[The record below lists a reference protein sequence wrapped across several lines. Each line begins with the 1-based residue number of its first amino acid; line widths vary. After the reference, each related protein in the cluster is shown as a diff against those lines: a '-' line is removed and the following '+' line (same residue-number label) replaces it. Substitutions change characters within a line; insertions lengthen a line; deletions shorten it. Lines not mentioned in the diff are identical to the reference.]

1 MNKNNDNQIDNP
13 TNGRT
18 FNWINEIS
26 PTDNTYK
33 ESSINNENKK
43 PSRKYVF
50 ATAFF
55 TIGLVVVSIV
65 KNETRKLQTE
75 INDLLAKRNSI
86 ELELYRTNLDYEVIT
101 SPQNISRLANEFL
114 DKSYFTYNKS
124 QIKSLNEQLNYNQK
138 KLETRIVEKNKKQI
152 ITSKVA
158 KKIEEKKNELY
169 VLKKKLSEPKKLPSE
184 LKIKIAKKIKVTK
197 HELEKLYQDPKGTIE
212 SKRAQN
218 WAIFQLAKVFLG
230 FPVVPGK

>member
-1 MNKNNDNQIDNP
+1 MNKNNDNQIDNI

-50 ATAFF
+50 ATVFF

-114 DKSYFTYNKS
+114 DKNYFTYNKS

-152 ITSKVA
+152 IT
-158 KKIEEKKNELY
+158 
-169 VLKKKLSEPKKLPSE
+169 
-184 LKIKIAKKIKVTK
+184 
-197 HELEKLYQDPKGTIE
+197 
-212 SKRAQN
+212 
-218 WAIFQLAKVFLG
+218 
-230 FPVVPGK
+230 